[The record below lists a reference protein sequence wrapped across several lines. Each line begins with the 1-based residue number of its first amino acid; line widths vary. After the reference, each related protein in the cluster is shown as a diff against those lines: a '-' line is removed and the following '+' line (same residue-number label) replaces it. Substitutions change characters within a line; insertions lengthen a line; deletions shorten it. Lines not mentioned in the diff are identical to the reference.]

1 MFYGT
6 MVARSNHC
14 SSPLGRHNARP
25 AILLRKNRGK
35 LIGCFMV
42 QWLPKATIVV
52 PTLPPKAGRQFA
64 GRRTPVETHQMFYG
78 TMVVENNHCSSPLG
92 RPMSGWPF
100 CFAKTEGNSSDVLWY
115 NGCQRQPLWFPPCR
129 QKQGGSSPGGEHRW
143 KPIRCFMVQW
153 LLKTTIVVP
162 LLAGTMSGRP
172 FCFAKT
178 EGNYRISYSI
188 TIAEST
194 AFVSSKCC
202 ELWFPPCRQKQGGS
216 WSDGEH
222 RWKPFHIH
230 STILFREE
238 M

>member
-25 AILLRKNRGK
+25 AILLRKNRVK
-35 LIGCFMV
+35 LIRCFMV
-42 QWLPKATIVV
+42 QWLLEATIVV

-100 CFAKTEGNSSDVLWY
+100 CFAKTEGN
-115 NGCQRQPLWFPPCR
+115 
-129 QKQGGSSPGGEHRW
+129 
-143 KPIRCFMVQW
+143 
-153 LLKTTIVVP
+153 
-162 LLAGTMSGRP
+162 
-172 FCFAKT
+172 
-178 EGNYRISYSI
+178 YRISYSI

-216 WSDGEH
+216 WPDGEH